1 MKKSGKGWKP
11 VLILIG
17 FAVLVLLVMDFNN
30 RMAELRRLTAEK
42 EDVSARVTSLVETQL
57 SLETQVAY
65 ATSEAAVYYWAYNFE
80 HLGKEGDVLVVPI
93 QPEGSLPQP
102 TLTPV
107 VTPEV
112 IQNWQV
118 WLSLFT
124 DQFQTSPVPDLSL
137 TH

>member
-1 MKKSGKGWKP
+1 MKITGKGWKP
-11 VLILIG
+11 VLILVG
-17 FAVLVLLVMDFNN
+17 FAVLVLLVMDFNS

-42 EDVSARVTSLVETQL
+42 EDVSARVTSLVETQV

-65 ATSEAAVYYWAYNFE
+65 ATSEAAVFYWAYNFE

-93 QPEGSLPQP
+93 QPQGSVPQP
-102 TLTPV
+102 TPIPE

-118 WLSLFT
+118 WLSLFVEQPNT
-124 DQFQTSPVPDLSL
+124 AP
-137 TH
+137 